1 MKLLGDFFQVRLL
14 WDDNLADIDF
24 SALFLTKDRKILG
37 KDYFVFFNSNCRLS
51 KDFSHLLPC
60 PVNSRDIWNSY
71 PCDPEISL
79 FGSCGCEDEMPD
91 IVPDEYCY
99 EWFKVDVTRIR
110 REISEVIFVASIYD
124 EEYHPQGQMKV
135 QMVENGIV
143 FFDVEYKTCRA
154 VETIKL
160 IRINNDWIVESL
172 GIEHSKGLVDIVE
185 LYC

>member
-1 MKLLGDFFQVRLL
+1 MR
-14 WDDNLADIDF
+14 
-24 SALFLTKDRKILG
+24 
-37 KDYFVFFNSNCRLS
+37 
-51 KDFSHLLPC
+51 
-60 PVNSRDIWNSY
+60 
-71 PCDPEISL
+71 
-79 FGSCGCEDEMPD
+79 
-91 IVPDEYCY
+91 
-99 EWFKVDVTRIR
+99 
-110 REISEVIFVASIYD
+110 
-124 EEYHPQGQMKV
+124 V